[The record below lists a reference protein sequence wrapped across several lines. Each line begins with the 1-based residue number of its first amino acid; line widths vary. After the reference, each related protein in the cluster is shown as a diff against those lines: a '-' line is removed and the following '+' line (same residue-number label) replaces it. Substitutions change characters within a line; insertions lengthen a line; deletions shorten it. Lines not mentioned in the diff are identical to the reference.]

1 MLVYDVLLFAQP
13 PLIHR
18 TSTAYP
24 PHHTRQMIEESEEV
38 YVSPISLWEVSNKC
52 RKGKL
57 QLKCPPREWF
67 DRILQ
72 WHQLRILP
80 LTNEVMFR
88 AGELHEYHKDPAD
101 RMIIASALI
110 GGLVVVTADRNFPL
124 YGVQTIK

>member
-1 MLVYDVLLFAQP
+1 MSLLLDTCALIWLGNGDPTLSLVA
-13 PLIHR
+13 
-18 TSTAYP
+18 
-24 PHHTRQMIEESEEV
+24 RQMIEESEEV

-57 QLKCPPREWF
+57 QLKFPP

-72 WHQLRILP
+72 RYQLKILP

-101 RMIIASALI
+101 RMIIASALV
-110 GGLVVVTADRNFPL
+110 GGFAVVTADRNFPL
-124 YGVQTIK
+124 YGVQTII

>member
-1 MLVYDVLLFAQP
+1 MSLLLDTCALIWLGNGDPTLSLVA
-13 PLIHR
+13 
-18 TSTAYP
+18 
-24 PHHTRQMIEESEEV
+24 RQMIEESEEV
-38 YVSPISLWEVSNKC
+38 YVSPLSLWEVSKKC

-57 QLKCPPREWF
+57 QLKFPPREWF

-72 WHQLRILP
+72 RYQLKILP

-101 RMIIASALI
+101 RMIIASALV
-110 GGLVVVTADRNFPL
+110 GGFAVVTADRNFPL